1 MSSPPRNTCP
11 AATSPASFEAG
22 TKWLNQFGA
31 SSGDLWGGL
40 AAMLVAFPA
49 AIAFGVTVYAGIG
62 PAYVPFG
69 ALAGIVG
76 VVVIGLV
83 AALLGGTDR
92 LISAPCAP
100 AAAVLSAFAL
110 ETVRAGGAPELA
122 FMLIILVGLLA
133 GAIQL
138 ALGMVGVGGLIKY
151 IPFPVVSGYL
161 TGVGLII
168 IGSQVV
174 NLLGTPAGAQWWQA
188 LLAPQSWDVR
198 SLLIGA
204 ATVAVTIT
212 APRFVARVPGI
223 ILGIVAGVLAYWL
236 LALEDPRLRHLDGNP
251 LVIGALAV
259 SGDGYLGALGRRW
272 LELADVGVTRFVNVL
287 VAALT
292 LGVLLSIDTLKT
304 CVVLDQLTR
313 SRHDSNR
320 ELIAQGVANMSAN
333 ALGGISGAGQM
344 GATLVGLNSGSS
356 SRAAGVF
363 AGLFSLV
370 AALLAT
376 AFVAWVPVATLAG
389 ILVVIGVR
397 MIDREPLQ
405 FLRARETLLD
415 FGVVAAVVVVALTV
429 GLIAASA
436 VGVGLAMVLF
446 VREQSGGVVVRHK
459 LALGQTSSSWH
470 RPPWELDLLNEKG
483 DQAVVFGLQGSLFFG
498 NTYQLYTDLEHEIGT
513 RDYVIID
520 LRRVRSIDVTAA
532 HLFKQIRDTIKE
544 RGAKL
549 VLCGV
554 RDDQQG
560 GNIRELLSNSG
571 LMRPQSKTVRVFPD
585 LDTAIAWVED
595 RLLGE
600 AENAIGDETPMAL
613 HEMELFAGYK
623 DDTLR
628 DLEAAMEVRRYAAG
642 AVIYARGTPGDEL
655 FWVRRGTVRLI
666 AVRDQDLE
674 RPMATFGRGDFFGG
688 LGFLDGKP
696 RPNAAVAVTDTEV
709 YVLSRERFDEI
720 AKVHK
725 KLAFNLAMAMARVV
739 ASRLRRTE
747 AKLAMLQE

>member
-1 MSSPPRNTCP
+1 MSAPPRNGCSTTTEP
-11 AATSPASFEAG
+11 T
-22 TKWLNQFGA
+22 WLDSAMKSLNLA
-31 SSGDLWGGL
+31 DANSGDVWGGL

-49 AIAFGVTVYAGIG
+49 AIAFGVTVYAGVG
-62 PAYVPFG
+62 PAYVPIG
-69 ALAGIVG
+69 ALAGIIG
-76 VVVIGLV
+76 AVVIGLV
-83 AALLGGTDR
+83 AASLGGTDR

-100 AAAVLSAFAL
+100 AAAVLSAFAI
-110 ETVRAGGAPELA
+110 ETVRSGASPELA
-122 FMLIILVGLLA
+122 LLLIVLVGLLA
-133 GAIQL
+133 GAIQI
-138 ALGMVGVGGLIKY
+138 ALGTVGIGGLIRY
-151 IPFPVVSGYL
+151 IPYPVVSGYL

-174 NLLGTPAGAQWWQA
+174 KLLGTHEGESWWHA
-188 LLAPQSWDVR
+188 LLAPGSWDLR
-198 SLLIGA
+198 SLLIGSVTIA
-204 ATVAVTIT
+204 ATVATNRYSSRI
-212 APRFVARVPGI
+212 PSI
-223 ILGIVAGVLAYWL
+223 ILGIVAGVVAYWL
-236 LALEDPRLRHLDGNP
+236 LALEDPQLRQLDGNP
-251 LVIGALAV
+251 LVIGALSI
-259 SGDGYLGALGRRW
+259 SGDGYVGALTRRW
-272 LELADVGVTRFVNVL
+272 LEIQNVHVAQVLSVL

-304 CVVLDQLTR
+304 CVVLDQMAR

-320 ELIAQGVANMSAN
+320 ELIAQGVANIGAN

-344 GATLVGLNSGSS
+344 GATLVGFNSGSV
-356 SRAAGVF
+356 SRAAGVY
-363 AGLFSLV
+363 AGVFSLV

-389 ILVVIGVR
+389 ILMVIGVR
-397 MIDREPLQ
+397 MIDREPLH

-415 FGVVAAVVVVALTV
+415 AGVVAVVVIVALTV

-446 VREQSGGVVVRHK
+446 VREQSSGTVVRHRLE
-459 LALGQTSSSWH
+459 LAQTPSSWH
-470 RPPWELDLLNEKG
+470 RPQWEIDVLTEKS
-483 DQAVVFGLQGSLFFG
+483 DKAVVFGLQGSLFFG
-498 NTYQLYTDLEHEIGT
+498 NTYQLYTDLEQEIAT

-532 HLFKQIRDTIKE
+532 HLFKQIRETIKE
-544 RGAKL
+544 RGATL

-554 RDDQQG
+554 RDDSS
-560 GNIRELLSNSG
+560 NIRELLSNSG
-571 LMRPQSKTVRVFPD
+571 LMRPQSRTVRVFPD

-600 AENAIGDETPMAL
+600 AETGSREETPMSL
-613 HEMELFAGYK
+613 REMELFADYK
-623 DDTLR
+623 AETLR
-628 DLEAAMEVRRYAAG
+628 DLEAVMEVRRYAAG
-642 AVIYARGTPGDEL
+642 SVIYERGARGDEL

-666 AVRDQDLE
+666 ASREESGQ

-688 LGFLDGKP
+688 LAFLDHNP
-696 RPNAAVAVTDTEV
+696 RPNTAVAVTDTEV
-709 YVLSRERFDEI
+709 YVLSQERFDQV
-720 AKVHK
+720 ARVHR

>member
-1 MSSPPRNTCP
+1 
-11 AATSPASFEAG
+11 
-22 TKWLNQFGA
+22 
-31 SSGDLWGGL
+31 
-40 AAMLVAFPA
+40 
-49 AIAFGVTVYAGIG
+49 
-62 PAYVPFG
+62 
-69 ALAGIVG
+69 
-76 VVVIGLV
+76 
-83 AALLGGTDR
+83 
-92 LISAPCAP
+92 
-100 AAAVLSAFAL
+100 
-110 ETVRAGGAPELA
+110 
-122 FMLIILVGLLA
+122 
-133 GAIQL
+133 
-138 ALGMVGVGGLIKY
+138 
-151 IPFPVVSGYL
+151 
-161 TGVGLII
+161 
-168 IGSQVV
+168 
-174 NLLGTPAGAQWWQA
+174 
-188 LLAPQSWDVR
+188 
-198 SLLIGA
+198 
-204 ATVAVTIT
+204 
-212 APRFVARVPGI
+212 VPGI
-223 ILGIVAGVLAYWL
+223 ILGIVAGVAAYWL
-236 LALEDPRLRHLDGNP
+236 LAIEDPALRHLDGNP
-251 LVIGALAV
+251 LVIGALSV

-272 LELADVGVTRFVNVL
+272 LELNDVGVTRIVGVL

-320 ELIAQGVANMSAN
+320 ELIAQGVANVAAN
-333 ALGGISGAGQM
+333 ALGGVSGAGQM
-344 GATLVGLNSGSS
+344 GATLVGLNSGSA

-446 VREQSGGVVVRHK
+446 VREQSGGIVVRHK
-459 LALGQTSSSWH
+459 LALGQISSSWH
-470 RPPWELDLLNEKG
+470 RPQWELDLLHEKG
-483 DQAVVFGLQGSLFFG
+483 DKAVVFGLQGSLFFG

-513 RDYVIID
+513 REYVIID

-600 AENAIGDETPMAL
+600 VENAVGEEAPMSL
-613 HEMELFAGYK
+613 QQMELFSGYK
-623 DDTLR
+623 DETLR
-628 DLEAAMEVRRYAAG
+628 DLEAVMEVRRYPAG
-642 AVIYARGTPGDEL
+642 AVIYARGTAGDEL
-655 FWVRRGTVRLI
+655 FWVRRGTVRLV
-666 AVRDQDLE
+666 AAREQSHEL
-674 RPMATFGRGDFFGG
+674 PLATFGRGDFFGG
-688 LGFLDGKP
+688 LAFLDGKP
-696 RPNAAVAVTDTEV
+696 RPNTAVAVTDTEV
-709 YVLSRERFDEI
+709 YLLGRERFDEI

-747 AKLAMLQE
+747 GKLAMFQE

>member
-1 MSSPPRNTCP
+1 MSAPPRNGCSTTTEP
-11 AATSPASFEAG
+11 T
-22 TKWLNQFGA
+22 WLDSAMKSLNLDDA
-31 SSGDLWGGL
+31 NSGDVWGGL

-49 AIAFGVTVYAGIG
+49 AIAFGVTVYAGVG
-62 PAYVPFG
+62 PAYVPIG
-69 ALAGIVG
+69 ALAGIIG
-76 VVVIGLV
+76 AVVIGLV
-83 AALLGGTDR
+83 AASLGGTDR

-100 AAAVLSAFAL
+100 AAAVLSAFAI
-110 ETVRAGGAPELA
+110 ETVRSGASPELA
-122 FMLIILVGLLA
+122 LLLIVLVGLLA
-133 GAIQL
+133 GAIQI
-138 ALGMVGVGGLIKY
+138 ALGTVGIGGLIRY
-151 IPFPVVSGYL
+151 IPYPVVSGYL

-174 NLLGTPAGAQWWQA
+174 KLLGTHEGVSWWHA
-188 LLAPQSWDVR
+188 LLAPGSWDLR
-198 SLLIGA
+198 SLLIGSVTIA
-204 ATVAVTIT
+204 ATVATNRYSSRI
-212 APRFVARVPGI
+212 PSI
-223 ILGIVAGVLAYWL
+223 ILGIVAGVVAYWL
-236 LALEDPRLRHLDGNP
+236 LALEDPQLRQLDGNP
-251 LVIGALAV
+251 LVIGALSI
-259 SGDGYLGALGRRW
+259 SGDGYVGALTRRW
-272 LELADVGVTRFVNVL
+272 LEIQNVHVAQVLSVL

-304 CVVLDQLTR
+304 CVVLDQMAR

-320 ELIAQGVANMSAN
+320 ELIAQGVANIGAN

-344 GATLVGLNSGSS
+344 GATLVGFNSGSV
-356 SRAAGVF
+356 SRAAGVY
-363 AGLFSLV
+363 AGVFSLV

-389 ILVVIGVR
+389 ILMVIGVR
-397 MIDREPLQ
+397 MIDREPLH

-415 FGVVAAVVVVALTV
+415 AGVVAVVVIVALTV

-446 VREQSGGVVVRHK
+446 VREQSSGTVVRHRLE
-459 LALGQTSSSWH
+459 LAQTPSSWH
-470 RPPWELDLLNEKG
+470 RPQWEIDVLTEKS
-483 DQAVVFGLQGSLFFG
+483 DKAVVFGLQGSLFFG
-498 NTYQLYTDLEHEIGT
+498 NTYQLYTDLEQEIAT

-532 HLFKQIRDTIKE
+532 HLFKQIRETIKE
-544 RGAKL
+544 RGATL

-554 RDDQQG
+554 RDDSS
-560 GNIRELLSNSG
+560 NIRELLSNSG
-571 LMRPQSKTVRVFPD
+571 LMRPQSRTVRVFPD

-600 AENAIGDETPMAL
+600 AETGSREETPMSL
-613 HEMELFAGYK
+613 REMELFADYK
-623 DDTLR
+623 AETLR
-628 DLEAAMEVRRYAAG
+628 DLEAVMEVRRYAAG
-642 AVIYARGTPGDEL
+642 SVIYERGARGDEL

-666 AVRDQDLE
+666 ASREESGQ

-688 LGFLDGKP
+688 LAFLDHNP
-696 RPNAAVAVTDTEV
+696 RPNTAVAVTDTEV
-709 YVLSRERFDEI
+709 YVLNQERFDQI
-720 AKVHK
+720 ARVHR

>member
-1 MSSPPRNTCP
+1 MSAPTRNGCSTTTEP
-11 AATSPASFEAG
+11 A
-22 TKWLNQFGA
+22 WLDSAMKSLNLPDANG
-31 SSGDLWGGL
+31 GDVWGGL

-49 AIAFGVTVYAGIG
+49 AIAFGVTVYAGVG
-62 PAYVPFG
+62 PAYVPIG
-69 ALAGIVG
+69 ALAGIIG
-76 VVVIGLV
+76 AVVISLV
-83 AALLGGTDR
+83 AASLGGTDR

-100 AAAVLSAFAL
+100 AAAVLSAFAI
-110 ETVRAGGAPELA
+110 ETVRSGASPELA
-122 FMLIILVGLLA
+122 LLLIVLVGLLA
-133 GAIQL
+133 GAIQI
-138 ALGMVGVGGLIKY
+138 ALGTVGIGGLIRY
-151 IPFPVVSGYL
+151 IPYPVVSGYL

-174 NLLGTPAGAQWWQA
+174 KLLGTHEDVSWWNA
-188 LLAPQSWDVR
+188 LLAPGSWDLR
-198 SLLIGA
+198 SLLIGSVTIA
-204 ATVAVTIT
+204 ATVATHRYSSRI
-212 APRFVARVPGI
+212 PSI
-223 ILGIVAGVLAYWL
+223 ILGIVAGVVAYWL
-236 LALEDPRLRHLDGNP
+236 LALEDPQLRQLDGNP
-251 LVIGALAV
+251 LVIGALSI
-259 SGDGYLGALGRRW
+259 SGDGYVGALTRRW
-272 LELADVGVTRFVNVL
+272 LEIQNVHVAQVLSVL

-304 CVVLDQLTR
+304 CVVLDQMAR

-320 ELIAQGVANMSAN
+320 ELIAQGVANIGAN
-333 ALGGISGAGQM
+333 ALGGVSGAGQM
-344 GATLVGLNSGSS
+344 GATLVGFNSGSV
-356 SRAAGVF
+356 SRAAGVY

-389 ILVVIGVR
+389 ILMVIGVR
-397 MIDREPLQ
+397 MIDREPLH

-415 FGVVAAVVVVALTV
+415 FGVVAVVVIVALTV

-446 VREQSGGVVVRHK
+446 VREQSSGTVVRHRLE
-459 LALGQTSSSWH
+459 LAQTPSSWH
-470 RPPWELDLLNEKG
+470 RPQWEIDVLTEKS
-483 DQAVVFGLQGSLFFG
+483 DKAVVFGLQGSLFFG
-498 NTYQLYTDLEHEIGT
+498 NTYQLYTDLEQEIAT

-532 HLFKQIRDTIKE
+532 HLFKQIRETIKE
-544 RGAKL
+544 RGATL

-554 RDDQQG
+554 RDDSS
-560 GNIRELLSNSG
+560 NIRELLSNSG
-571 LMRPQSKTVRVFPD
+571 LMRPQSRTVRVFPD

-600 AENAIGDETPMAL
+600 AETGSREETPMSL
-613 HEMELFAGYK
+613 REMELFADYK
-623 DDTLR
+623 AETLR
-628 DLEAAMEVRRYAAG
+628 DLEAVMEVRRYAAG
-642 AVIYARGTPGDEL
+642 SVIYERGARGDEL

-666 AVRDQDLE
+666 ASREDSGQ

-688 LGFLDGKP
+688 LAFLDHNP
-696 RPNAAVAVTDTEV
+696 RPNTAVAVTDTEV
-709 YVLSRERFDEI
+709 YVLNQERFDQI
-720 AKVHK
+720 ARVHR

>member
-1 MSSPPRNTCP
+1 
-11 AATSPASFEAG
+11 
-22 TKWLNQFGA
+22 
-31 SSGDLWGGL
+31 
-40 AAMLVAFPA
+40 V
-49 AIAFGVTVYAGIG
+49 
-62 PAYVPFG
+62 
-69 ALAGIVG
+69 
-76 VVVIGLV
+76 
-83 AALLGGTDR
+83 LGGTER

-100 AAAVLSAFAL
+100 AAAVLSAFGI
-110 ETVRAGGAPELA
+110 ETVRTGGAPELA

-133 GAIQL
+133 GAIQM

-151 IPFPVVSGYL
+151 IPYPVVSGYL

-168 IGSQVV
+168 IGSQAMK
-174 NLLGTPAGAQWWQA
+174 LLGTPQGAQGWQA
-188 LLAPQSWDVR
+188 LLAPQLWDAR

-204 ATVAVTIT
+204 ATVAATIA
-212 APRFVARVPGI
+212 APRFVSRVPGI

-236 LALEDPRLRHLDGNP
+236 LAIEDPGLRHLDGNP
-251 LVIGALAV
+251 LVIGALSV

-272 LELADVGVTRFVNVL
+272 LELGDIGVSQIVGVL

-320 ELIAQGVANMSAN
+320 ELIAQGAANVMAN
-333 ALGGISGAGQM
+333 ALGGISGAGQL
-344 GATLVGLNSGSS
+344 GATLVGLNSGSA

-376 AFVAWVPVATLAG
+376 AFIAWVPVATLAG

-415 FGVVAAVVVVALTV
+415 FGVVVAVVVVALTV

-446 VREQSGGVVVRHK
+446 VREQSGGIVVRHK
-459 LALGQTSSSWH
+459 LALGQISSSWH
-470 RPPWELDLLNEKG
+470 RPQWELDLLSEKG
-483 DQAVVFGLQGSLFFG
+483 DKAVVFGLQGSLFFG
-498 NTYQLYTDLEHEIGT
+498 NTYQLYADLEHEIGT
-513 RDYVIID
+513 REYVIID
-520 LRRVRSIDVTAA
+520 LHRVRSIDVTAA

-549 VLCGV
+549 ILCGV

-600 AENAIGDETPMAL
+600 AESAAGEETPMSL
-613 HEMELFAGYK
+613 QEMELFSGYK
-623 DDTLR
+623 DETLR
-628 DLEAAMEVRRYAAG
+628 DLEAVMEVRRYPAG
-642 AVIYARGTPGDEL
+642 SVIYARGTAGDEL
-655 FWVRRGTVRLI
+655 FWVRSGTVRLI
-666 AVRDQDLE
+666 ASHEHNHE
-674 RPMATFGRGDFFGG
+674 RPLATFGRGDFFGG
-688 LGFLDGKP
+688 LAFLDGET
-696 RPNAAVAVTDTEV
+696 RPNTAVAVTDTEV

-747 AKLAMLQE
+747 GKLAMLQE